1 MNKLIKC
8 AICRGAH
15 APKKVPVAKA
25 ICLQTKI
32 HGSYNRNLSKHISK
46 AHPNTFT
53 KDAIIKFYHKD
64 AVFCILCILSSLTD
78 LLLFRHYIKDE
89 SKKHKCME
97 GFQQVFRW
105 HSTGDQQASRGHSAS
120 DQQATGIEMKIVSK
134 GG

>member
-1 MNKLIKC
+1 MNELINC
-8 AICRGAH
+8 SL
-15 APKKVPVAKA
+15 KKGPVAKA

-32 HGSYNRNLSKHISK
+32 HESYNRNLSKHISK
-46 AHPNTFT
+46 AHPHTFT

-78 LLLFRHYIKDE
+78 LLLFRLYVKGE
-89 SKKHKCME
+89 SQKQKCME

-105 HSTGDQQASRGHSAS
+105 HLTGNQQAFRGHSAS
-120 DQQATGIEMKIVSK
+120 DQQAFSEERNENSLQR